1 MKYEKDRDE
10 LELFFNQTM
19 YNVHTYSSENQSCIT
34 SVRPIK
40 IR

>member
-19 YNVHTYSSENQSCIT
+19 YIPIR
-34 SVRPIK
+34 VRISHV
-40 IR
+40 